1 MRMKALFTVLGLA
14 ALLSACGLFREAAL
28 YEQEADDAKT
38 PNIAGFYAL
47 QVYRDQMSDEV
58 WYTPSP
64 KALKVQ
70 AETAQKAEGLQSI
83 SIEWNKQADP
93 QTWLGLGF
101 GWNGWT
107 GKNFEAITQQAA
119 LSFWVKSKEGQSAG
133 LPWAVGF
140 EDFNGAQAWTGVTS
154 GFIQGGIVKD
164 EWTEVKIPLSAF
176 PFEARDVDVTII
188 KQLIVQFES
197 SGKVWVDNIR
207 LVPYQSRGRQ
217 TQMISPLENIVL
229 DGQPGEQEW
238 LVQAFEIP
246 FAKVWLSWDD
256 MHLYLAAQ
264 VEDASPLINTRSD
277 KDIWNGDALE
287 LAFSTVSGTNPQRKV
302 FYPTDLHLGISM
314 SEAPLVFD
322 WTKKKAIAGAKVV
335 TRKTGTGYS
344 AEIAIPWKAL
354 GTSAFEPNQTY
365 GCEVAVDIANEAS
378 ERTLQSRWNSSEQ
391 EGFHNDPS
399 RWGQIIYRISK

>member
-1 MRMKALFTVLGLA
+1 MKALFTVLGLT
-14 ALLSACGLFREAAL
+14 ALLSACNVFREAAL

-70 AETAQKAEGLQSI
+70 AESAQKAEGSQSI

-154 GFIQGGIVKD
+154 GFIQGGLVKN
-164 EWTEVKIPLSAF
+164 EWTEVKIPLNAF

-188 KQLIVQFES
+188 KQLIVQFEA
-197 SGKVWVDNIR
+197 SGKVWIDNIR
-207 LVPYQSRGRQ
+207 LVPYQSKGRQ
-217 TQMISPLENIVL
+217 THPVSPGENIVI
-229 DGQPGEQEW
+229 DGLPTEREWFMQP
-238 LVQAFEIP
+238 FEMT

-256 MHLYLAAQ
+256 THLYLAAQ

-277 KDIWNGDALE
+277 KDIRNGDALE
-287 LAFSTVSGTNPQRKV
+287 LALSTVSGTNAQRKV

-314 SEAPLVFD
+314 AEAPVVFE
-322 WTKKKAIAGAKVV
+322 WNKKKVIEGAKVL
-335 TRKTGTGYS
+335 TRKTVTGYT
-344 AEIAIPWKAL
+344 AEVAIPWKSL
-354 GTSAFEPNQTY
+354 GTTPFEPNQAY

-378 ERTLQSRWNSSEQ
+378 VRTLQTRWNSPEQ
-391 EGFHNDPS
+391 EGFHTDPS
-399 RWGQIIYRISK
+399 LWGQIIYRIQK